1 MSVISKKE
9 LRSLLT
15 ATMQENEEL
24 RKENQKL
31 LLVVA
36 DATERIKKSND
47 IAEDY
52 QQMSNELF
60 EVIKT
65 QYDAEFTVE
74 DIPKYLS

>member
-24 RKENQKL
+24 RKENQK

-74 DIPKYLS
+74 DIQSI